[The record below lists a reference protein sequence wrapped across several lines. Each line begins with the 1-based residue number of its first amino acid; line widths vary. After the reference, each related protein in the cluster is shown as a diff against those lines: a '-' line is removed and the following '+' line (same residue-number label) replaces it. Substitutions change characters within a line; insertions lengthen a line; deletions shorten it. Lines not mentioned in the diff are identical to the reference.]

1 MIAAGL
7 SKAWQVLLKDGSSQF
22 SVSLCV
28 CEQFKEK
35 ETLKCN
41 HPEGER
47 SRSDDDKMLLV
58 GLTSSTAAL

>member
-7 SKAWQVLLKDGSSQF
+7 SKAWQVLLKDGSSS

-58 GLTSSTAAL
+58 GLTSSTDAL